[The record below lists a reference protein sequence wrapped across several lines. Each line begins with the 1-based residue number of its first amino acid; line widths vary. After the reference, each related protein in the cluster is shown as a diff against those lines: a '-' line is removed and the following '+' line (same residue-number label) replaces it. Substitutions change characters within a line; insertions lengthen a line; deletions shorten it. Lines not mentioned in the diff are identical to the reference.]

1 MSVVMI
7 TGCSRPSGFGQRA
20 GLAFA
25 KAGHEVYL
33 TMRRSERGE
42 TLEKQDRPQ
51 SGPSQSSPSAAA
63 DQSFRVR
70 AYSSESH
77 HRLFVNLW

>member
-33 TMRRSERGE
+33 TMRRSECGE
-42 TLEKQDRPQ
+42 TLEK
-51 SGPSQSSPSAAA
+51 
-63 DQSFRVR
+63 
-70 AYSSESH
+70 
-77 HRLFVNLW
+77 